1 MNKRS
6 LQFKMITIGVLA
18 VLLPLFVVGG
28 FSVYKA
34 MRAMEEASASQA
46 TEVAKGLAHVANLV
60 VQEELGTITQL
71 AVRDVVV
78 AAAQTRGDA
87 ENAKATAEL
96 TRFVESGGN
105 VYETISMAGPDG
117 IVFADGVN
125 GRHKGLDLRDR
136 DYFKAAKEGKT
147 SVGSVVKS
155 KGTGNI
161 VMTFGAPVYSESKQ
175 VIGVIVAVKNIRF
188 LSEKVNNTKL
198 GNTGYGFIIDKRGL
212 CIAHPKEEF
221 ILKFNPT
228 QTEGMK
234 DLAARMTAG
243 ETGTSVYKLKGIT
256 KVAGYA
262 PVPASGWSVC
272 VTQDYNEF
280 MAPAYHLA
288 WIIAMIGLLFLI
300 VTVAGVLFFARGI
313 AVPIDHIAEELDSA
327 SEQVAAASSQVAAA
341 SQSLAAGA
349 SEQASALVETSSSLE
364 EMASMTRQN
373 ADNAAQAKALTGEA
387 KQTVNKVDDQM
398 HRMVT
403 AIQEVT
409 KSSEETGKI
418 IKTIDEIAFQT
429 NLLALNAAVEAARAG
444 EAGAGFAVVAD
455 EVRNLAMRAA
465 DAAKNT
471 SQLIENTIITVRN
484 SRELTEQ
491 TQNVFKENVAISN
504 KIGQLIDEI
513 AAASAEQAQGI
524 GQIGNA
530 VTEMDKVV
538 QSTAVNAEESAS
550 ASEEMNAQAEQ
561 MKKYVEKL
569 AVIIDGGKKANG
581 GSAAHRRITAEP
593 QPGASSQ
600 MPKVKKLLPAGH
612 AASKKGRPARP
623 ADVIPFEKD
632 GFKDF

>member
-6 LQFKMITIGVLA
+6 LQFKMMAIGVLA
-18 VLLPLFVVGG
+18 VLVPLFVVGG

-34 MRAMEEASASQA
+34 MSAMEVASAFQS
-46 TEVAKGLAHVANLV
+46 TEVAKGLAHAANLV
-60 VQEELGTITQL
+60 VQEELRTISQL
-71 AVRDVVV
+71 AVRDVVIS
-78 AAAQTRGDA
+78 AAATRGEA
-87 ENAKATAEL
+87 ESAKATAEL

-105 VYETISMAGPDG
+105 VYETISIAGPDG
-117 IVFADGVN
+117 KVFADGVN
-125 GRHKGLDLRDR
+125 GRHKGLDLTER

-175 VIGVIVAVKNIRF
+175 IIGVIVAVKNIGF
-188 LSEKVNNTKL
+188 LSEKVGSTKL
-198 GNTGYGFIIDKRGL
+198 GNTGYGFILDKTGL

-234 DLAARMTAG
+234 ELAAPMMAG
-243 ETGTSVYKLKGIT
+243 ETGTKTYAFKGVT
-256 KVAGYA
+256 KIAGYA
-262 PVPASGWSVC
+262 PVPAAGWSVC
-272 VTQDYNEF
+272 FTQDYNEF

-288 WIIAMIGLLFLI
+288 WFIVMIGLLFLI
-300 VTVAGVLFFARGI
+300 ATVAGVLFFARGI
-313 AVPIDHIAEELDSA
+313 AGPIDHIANELDGA
-327 SEQVAAASSQVAAA
+327 SEQVAAASSQVASA
-341 SQSLAAGA
+341 SQSLAEGA
-349 SEQASALVETSSSLE
+349 SEQAAALEETSSSLE

-373 ADNAAQAKALTGEA
+373 ADNAAQAKVLTGEA
-387 KQTVNKVDDQM
+387 RQTVNRVEDQM
-398 HRMVT
+398 RRMVT

-471 SQLIENTIITVRN
+471 SNLIENTIVTVKN
-484 SRELTEQ
+484 SRDLTQQ
-491 TQNVFKENVAISN
+491 TQDAFNENVAISG

-524 GQIGNA
+524 GQVGKA
-530 VTEMDKVV
+530 VAEMDKVV
-538 QSTAVNAEESAS
+538 QSTAANAEESAS
-550 ASEEMNAQAEQ
+550 ASEEMNAQAQQ
-561 MKKYVEKL
+561 MKSYVAKL
-569 AVIIDGGKKANG
+569 VTIIDGGNKANG
-581 GSAAHRRITAEP
+581 GSAVHRRMTAE
-593 QPGASSQ
+593 QKPGASRQ
-600 MPKVKKLLPAGH
+600 KPAVKKILTTGH
-612 AASKKGRPARP
+612 AVLKKGRPARP
-623 ADVIPFEKD
+623 EDVIPFEKD

>member
-6 LQFKMITIGVLA
+6 LQFKMIAIGVLA

-28 FSVYKA
+28 FSVYKS
-34 MRAMEEASASQA
+34 MRALEEASASQA

-60 VQEELGTITQL
+60 VQEELGKITQL
-71 AVRDVVV
+71 AVREVVV
-78 AAAQTRGDA
+78 SAAQTRGEA
-87 ENAKATAEL
+87 ESAKAIAEL
-96 TRFVESGGN
+96 TRFVESGGS

-117 IVFADGVN
+117 IVFVDGVN
-125 GRHKGLDLRDR
+125 GRHKGLDLRER
-136 DYFKAAKEGKT
+136 DYFKAAKEGKI

-155 KGTGNI
+155 KGSGNV

-175 VIGVIVAVKNIRF
+175 IIGVIVAVKNIKF
-188 LSEKVNNTKL
+188 LSDKVANTKL
-198 GNTGYGFIIDKRGL
+198 GNTGRGFILDKTGL

-234 DLAARMTAG
+234 ELAAGMMAG
-243 ETGTSVYKLKGIT
+243 ETGTKVYTVRGT
-256 KVAGYA
+256 TRVAGYA
-262 PVPASGWSVC
+262 PVPAAGWSVC
-272 VTQDYNEF
+272 VTQDYDEF

-288 WIIAMIGLLFLI
+288 GIIAMIGLIFLI
-300 VTVAGVLFFARGI
+300 VTVASVLFFARGI
-313 AVPIDHIAEELDSA
+313 AVPIGQIATDLDSA
-327 SEQVAAASSQVAAA
+327 SEQVAAASSQVATA
-341 SQSLAAGA
+341 SQSLAEGA
-349 SEQASALVETSSSLE
+349 SAEASALEETSSSLE

-398 HRMVT
+398 RRMVT

-471 SQLIENTIITVRN
+471 SNLIENTIVTVKN
-484 SRELTEQ
+484 SRDLTEQ
-491 TQNVFKENVAISN
+491 TQNAFKENVSISD

-513 AAASAEQAQGI
+513 AAASSEQAQGI
-524 GQIGNA
+524 GQIGKSVA
-530 VTEMDKVV
+530 EMDKVV
-538 QSTAVNAEESAS
+538 QNTVANAEESAS
-550 ASEEMNAQAEQ
+550 ASEEMSAQAEQ
-561 MKKYVEKL
+561 MKKDVEKM
-569 AVIIDGGKKANG
+569 VIIINGSKANG
-581 GSAAHRRITAEP
+581 GSVAHRRITMEP
-593 QPGASSQ
+593 KPGASRRTTT
-600 MPKVKKLLPAGH
+600 VKKILTAGQ
-612 AASKKGRPARP
+612 AAVKKTRPARP
-623 ADVIPFEKD
+623 EDIIPFQKD
-632 GFKDF
+632 GFRDF